1 MKRLSLVFLFVLACC
16 TPRVDRAR
24 WQHMPP
30 SEKTLYVKS
39 LLGAE
44 KVKDAKGGTGH
55 RYSSSPEDYV
65 RKIDEAYARGE
76 RREPSAVFAALHD

>member
-16 TPRVDRAR
+16 TPRVDHER
-24 WQHMPP
+24 WRHMPP

-44 KVKDAKGGTGH
+44 KVKDAKGGNEH
-55 RYSSSPEDYV
+55 RYSRSADEYI
-65 RKIDEAYARGE
+65 RRIDDAYARGD
-76 RREPSAVFAALHD
+76 RREPARVFADLHD

>member
-30 SEKTLYVKS
+30 SEKTLYVQS

-44 KVKDAKGGTGH
+44 KVKDAKGGNEH
-55 RYSSSPEDYV
+55 RYSRNADEYI
-65 RKIDEAYARGE
+65 RRIDDAYARGD
-76 RREPSAVFAALHD
+76 RREPAQVFADLHD